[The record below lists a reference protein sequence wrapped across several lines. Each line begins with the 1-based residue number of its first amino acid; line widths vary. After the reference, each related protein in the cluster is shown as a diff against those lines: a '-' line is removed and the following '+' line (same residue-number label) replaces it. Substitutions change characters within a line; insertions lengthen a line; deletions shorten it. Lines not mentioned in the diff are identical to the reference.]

1 MTKIKEFEE
10 YTISKEGVVYSLKN
24 NKKLKPWINGKGY
37 LQVRLY
43 KDGKGYDK
51 RVHRLVA
58 ETYIKNKENKEQV
71 NHIDGN
77 KLNNNVN
84 NLEWVTNSENQKH
97 AFQTGIH
104 KKDPEKCNL
113 SKLTKIQVDEIRKK
127 YKPRKVTHQMLA
139 NEYGVNRRTI
149 ENIINKKSWR

>member
-1 MTKIKEFEE
+1 M
-10 YTISKEGVVYSLKN
+10 
-24 NKKLKPWINGKGY
+24 
-37 LQVRLY
+37 
-43 KDGKGYDK
+43 
-51 RVHRLVA
+51 VA

-139 NEYGVNRRTI
+139 DEYGVNRRTI
-149 ENIINKKSWR
+149 ENVINKKSWR